1 VSCLNTK
8 PTKPTESGNTDL
20 LEVATGSFGFLS
32 KEYGLRLVES
42 DDHLIRYQNTKV
54 FLNISLGRASLEIKV
69 EIGLLP
75 NQYDDAEHK
84 FLLTEIIELL
94 GNRNE
99 TEYSYYQGITR
110 EQLQKNL
117 PILAGLVKKYA
128 GDVLKGDYLVIQ
140 NLERLRFDSSFGFVK
155 EDRLDHDNYD

>member
-1 VSCLNTK
+1 MSCLNAK
-8 PTKPTESGNTDL
+8 PTKPTETGNTDL
-20 LEVATGSFGFLS
+20 IEVATGSFGFLI
-32 KEYGLRLVES
+32 KEYGFRLIKS
-42 DDHLIRYQNTKV
+42 DNNSIRYQNAKV

-75 NQYDDAEHK
+75 NDYDNAEHK
-84 FLLTEIIELL
+84 FSINEIIELL

-140 NLERLRFDSSFGFVK
+140 NLERLRFDSSFGLAK
-155 EDRLDHDNYD
+155 EERLDRDNYD

>member
-1 VSCLNTK
+1 MNAK
-8 PTKPTESGNTDL
+8 PFKPTESENTDL
-20 LEVATGSFGFLS
+20 IEAASDSFGFLI
-32 KEYGLRLVES
+32 KEYGLRLVKS
-42 DDHLIRYQNTKV
+42 DHNFIRYQNAKA
-54 FLNISLGRASLEIKV
+54 FLNIGLGRASLEIKV

-84 FLLTEIIELL
+84 FSLTEIIELL

-110 EQLQKNL
+110 EQLQTNL

-128 GDVLKGDYLVIQ
+128 GDVLKGDYLVVQ
-140 NLERLRFDSSFGFVK
+140 NLERLRFDSSLGLAK
-155 EDRLDHDNYD
+155 EDRFDSDNYD